1 MTDKTANTTRT
12 VGDSKRESDGDNCLK
27 SGLDAMG
34 QMRIADRITISARGG
49 SLLLTQSSTGR
60 EVEVAEETFAGI
72 VEEEYFIDHKD

>member
-1 MTDKTANTTRT
+1 
-12 VGDSKRESDGDNCLK
+12 
-27 SGLDAMG
+27 MG